1 MKHTTSHTATPLTVH
16 HGTPSGNPPRYILR
30 IATACTQTLAMLLAL
45 VLPTGCINEE
55 EYADTPSENLKALWQ
70 IMDEHYCFF
79 DEKRETLG
87 VEWDEVGR
95 RYIPQATDRLSHE
108 QLFELCANM
117 LGELRD
123 GHVNL
128 VSAFDYARN
137 WSWKED
143 YPTNLSDTLIRRYL
157 GTDYRIAATLNYR
170 ILPDNIGYVRCPSFS
185 TAFGE
190 GNLDEVMLYLAPCN
204 GIIIDVRS
212 NGGGMLTAAERL
224 AARFTDTERLVGYMR
239 HKTGKGHN
247 DFSPFYEQRL
257 TPPQRLRWQK
267 PVAVLTNRGVYSAA
281 NEFVKYMRVCG
292 AVIIGDATGG
302 GGGLPFSSELPNG
315 WAVRF
320 SACPMYDTE
329 RNSVENGIL
338 PDISVSLNDDDIMKG
353 EDTIIEAARGWI
365 NRQ

>member
-1 MKHTTSHTATPLTVH
+1 MKHNNSHTPAPQQPRHDSRPCPRLCAMRRAAMACLLPLSMALALILTTS
-16 HGTPSGNPPRYILR
+16 
-30 IATACTQTLAMLLAL
+30 
-45 VLPTGCINEE
+45 CINED

-87 VEWDEVGR
+87 VDWDEVGR
-95 RYIPQATDRLSHE
+95 RYMPQASDRLARE

-128 VSAFDYARN
+128 SSAFDYARN

-143 YPTNLSDTLIRRYL
+143 YPTNLSDTLLRRYL
-157 GTDYRIAATLNYR
+157 GTDYRIAATLHYR
-170 ILPDNIGYVRCPSFS
+170 ILPDNIGYVRCASFS
-185 TAFGE
+185 TGFGE

-212 NGGGMLTAAERL
+212 NGGGMLTAAQSL
-224 AARFTDTERLVGYMR
+224 AERFTDTPRLAGYMR

-247 DFSPFYEQRL
+247 DFSDFYEQRL
-257 TPPQRLRWQK
+257 TPPARLLWKK

-292 AVIIGDATGG
+292 ATIIGDKTGG
-302 GGGLPFSSELPNG
+302 GGGMPFSSELPNG

-329 RNSVENGIL
+329 KRCVENGIE
-338 PDISVSLNDDDIMKG
+338 PDIRVNLNDEDVTRG
-353 EDTIIEAARGWI
+353 EDTIIEAARAWL
-365 NRQ
+365 NAQ